1 MDVAYKIELLSDF
14 KLLSD
19 FNCGVKPMDD
29 FIHSDLE
36 IYTKNHYCSTYCV
49 KASSGKVAA
58 LFALSL
64 GSIILDPDDFED
76 INIGASE
83 TDRPKVDEQTRSD
96 FENKYVYPALEI
108 AYLAVDSQY
117 QKMHLGS
124 AIIEEI
130 VKYAKTQTLAGCIF
144 LTVKAYH
151 TKEYSVFSFYE
162 KCRFARLTATPKGEV
177 WPMFKTL
184 WCDDG

>member
-58 LFALSL
+58 LFALSFD
-64 GSIILDPDDFED
+64 SIILDPDDFED

-130 VKYAKTQTLAGCIF
+130 VKYAKT
-144 LTVKAYH
+144 
-151 TKEYSVFSFYE
+151 
-162 KCRFARLTATPKGEV
+162 
-177 WPMFKTL
+177 
-184 WCDDG
+184 

>member
-1 MDVAYKIELLSDF
+1 MAYKIELLSDF

-58 LFALSL
+58 LFALSFD
-64 GSIILDPDDFED
+64 SIILDPDDFED

-151 TKEYSVFSFYE
+151 TKEYSAFSFYE
-162 KCRFARLTATPKGEV
+162 KCRFARLTAIPKGEV